1 MKKLLF
7 IISLVTIGF
16 WLWSCENEE
25 EDLSVQ
31 NLQVYIVASPP
42 DSAKNVAVLT
52 AVANNALT
60 YTWDLGIDSTA
71 TGMQVT
77 VHYPNTDQPY
87 VITCTAKGAV
97 DQLSVTDTVKWK

>member
-1 MKKLLF
+1 MKKLIF
-7 IISLVTIGF
+7 FVSLVITLA
-16 WLWSCENEE
+16 WLWSCNNED

-42 DSAKNVAVLT
+42 DSAANVAVLT

-77 VHYPNTDQPY
+77 VHYPSTDVPY
-87 VITCTAKGAV
+87 VVKCTAKGAV